1 MADEEARAQAS
12 LTSSLCYQRV
22 LGQTETDKNRIY
34 DVYQY
39 KKLQHVHL
47 SQVKTTDLFH
57 VIYVQHKILN
67 SLTEPQTLVEI
78 QHSVGGI

>member
-1 MADEEARAQAS
+1 MADEEARAHAAWHH
-12 LTSSLCYQRV
+12 LLCYQRV
-22 LGQTETDKNRIY
+22 QGQTETDKNRIY

-39 KKLQHVHL
+39 KKLQHAHL

-67 SLTEPQTLVEI
+67 SLAEPQTLL
-78 QHSVGGI
+78 